1 MTGCLEGVPVPPA
14 ASIQMTSGSLTPWSV
29 GRLLRYGSWKRWP
42 VICTRRLT
50 RTAGLEHTRA
60 QCHRSGLSLR
70 TEYISAVALYDAS
83 IGAVSTGS
91 NVAHQR
97 RRSPS
102 THGRSLRNSCGTP
115 SSGEVSARSGPRF
128 QKGVAKP
135 LGATRPLTSLLIMS
149 ELLLKPNVILVYSS
163 TRVENRHNLEIIL
176 LQILSSSKLGN
187 VSW

>member
-1 MTGCLEGVPVPPA
+1 MTGCLEGVPG
-14 ASIQMTSGSLTPWSV
+14 STSGFYPDDIREPYALVSGTSTAIWELETLARDLHQAVDQNGRIGAHPCSVSPKRAFLT
-29 GRLLRYGSWKRWP
+29 
-42 VICTRRLT
+42 T
-50 RTAGLEHTRA
+50 
-60 QCHRSGLSLR
+60 

-83 IGAVSTGS
+83 IGALSTGS

-128 QKGVAKP
+128 QKGVAEP
-135 LGATRPLTSLLIMS
+135 LGSTRLLTSLLIMS

-163 TRVENRHNLEIIL
+163 TRGRESPQFSNYLPANSF
-176 LQILSSSKLGN
+176 QF
-187 VSW
+187 